1 MTTLDRTHDVELS
14 SWLASANGH
23 PDFPI
28 QNLPLGVFS
37 TPDGDPRVGV
47 AIGNFIFDVR
57 AAALAGHFAGEA
69 AVAANLCLGATLNE
83 LMGAPPA
90 MRKIL
95 RAAISGMLALRSD
108 AEAAIKHAKP
118 KIIHDAADC
127 RMHLPA
133 RIGGFTDFFAGLH
146 HAVTAGRMLRPAN
159 PLLPNYKHVPIAYN
173 SRASTIGVSPAR
185 VRRPQGQILP
195 LGATQPVKAPTERFD
210 YEFELGVWIG
220 RANPDGEPIDISRA
234 GEAIFGYCTLNDW
247 SSRDIQRWEA
257 QPLGPF
263 LAKSTATTISPWIIT
278 PEALAPFRAPQP
290 KRDAG
295 DPAPLAYLWDEPD
308 QANGALAIDLEIL
321 LRTPGMRK
329 AKAPAERISA
339 TDSLNLYWTPAQL
352 VAHHTMNGCVLNP
365 GDIFG
370 TGTIS
375 GAEGDSA
382 GCLLE
387 HSLDGERPLKLTSG
401 EQRRYLEDGDEVTLR
416 AHCKRKGFISIGFGD
431 NRGEVA
437 PAATQ

>member
-1 MTTLDRTHDVELS
+1 
-14 SWLASANGH
+14 
-23 PDFPI
+23 
-28 QNLPLGVFS
+28 
-37 TPDGDPRVGV
+37 
-47 AIGNFIFDVR
+47 
-57 AAALAGHFAGEA
+57 
-69 AVAANLCLGATLNE
+69 
-83 LMGAPPA
+83 
-90 MRKIL
+90 
-95 RAAISGMLALRSD
+95 MLAVRSD

-118 KIIHDAADC
+118 KILHDAADC

-133 RIGGFTDFFAGLH
+133 RVGGFTDFFAGVH

-185 VRRPQGQILP
+185 VRRPHGQILP
-195 LGATQPVKAPTERFD
+195 PGATQPVKAPTERFD

-220 RANPDGEPIDISRA
+220 RANSDGEPIDISRA

-290 KRDAG
+290 KRDVG
-295 DPAPLAYLWDEPD
+295 DPAPLPYLWDEPD
-308 QANGALAIDLEIL
+308 QANGALGIDLEIL

-329 AKAPAERISA
+329 ANAPAERISA

-352 VAHHTMNGCVLNP
+352 VAHHTVNGCILNS
-365 GDIFG
+365 GDLFG

-387 HSLDGERPLKLTSG
+387 HTLDGEKPLMLGSG

-416 AHCKRKGFISIGFGD
+416 AHCKRKGFACIGFGD
-431 NRGEVA
+431 NRGEIT
-437 PAATQ
+437 PAALR